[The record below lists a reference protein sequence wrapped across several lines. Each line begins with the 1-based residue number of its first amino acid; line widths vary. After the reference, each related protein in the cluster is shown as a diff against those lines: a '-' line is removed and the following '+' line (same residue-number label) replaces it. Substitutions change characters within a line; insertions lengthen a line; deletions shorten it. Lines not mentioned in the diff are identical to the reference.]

1 MQYSVGMQHDQGE
14 TSGIEHGLGGQ
25 LSDAPTDRDLLTFES
40 HAPRSLGAKEDAIK
54 QRLGLTPIRYYQRL
68 NVAIDTPEMMEA
80 FPLLT
85 ARLRRKRDERERRRA
100 GR

>member
-14 TSGIEHGLGGQ
+14 TSGIEEGLAAQ
-25 LSDAPTDRDLLTFES
+25 LGAPTDHDLLTFEAN
-40 HAPRSLGAKEDAIK
+40 APRSLGAKEDAIK
-54 QRLGLTPIRYYQRL
+54 ARLGLTPIRYYQRL

-100 GR
+100 GQ

>member
-1 MQYSVGMQHDQGE
+1 MQHDQGE
-14 TSGIEHGLGGQ
+14 TSGIESGLEAQ
-25 LSDAPTDRDLLTFES
+25 FSTAPTDRDLLTFELS
-40 HAPRSLGAKEDAIK
+40 APRSLGAKEDAIK
-54 QRLGLTPIRYYQRL
+54 QSLGLTPIRYYQRL

-100 GR
+100 RR

>member
-1 MQYSVGMQHDQGE
+1 MQHDQGE
-14 TSGIEHGLGGQ
+14 TSGIESGLEAQ
-25 LSDAPTDRDLLTFES
+25 FSTAPTDRELLTFELS
-40 HAPRSLGAKEDAIK
+40 APRSLGAKEDAIK
-54 QRLGLTPIRYYQRL
+54 QSLGLTPIRYYQRL

-100 GR
+100 RR

>member
-14 TSGIEHGLGGQ
+14 LH
-25 LSDAPTDRDLLTFES
+25 DRDLLAFEKN
-40 HAPRSLGAKEDAIK
+40 APRSIGAKEDAIK
-54 QRLGLTPIRYYQRL
+54 ARLGLTPIRYYQRL
-68 NVAIDTPEMMEA
+68 NIAIDTPAMMEE

-100 GR
+100 GS

>member
-14 TSGIEHGLGGQ
+14 TSGIESGLEAQ
-25 LSDAPTDRDLLTFES
+25 FSTAPTDRELLTFELS
-40 HAPRSLGAKEDAIK
+40 APRSLGAKEDAIK
-54 QRLGLTPIRYYQRL
+54 QSLGLTPIRYYQRL

-100 GR
+100 RR